1 VALTHDGQ
9 FAFDT
14 RNPLVRSWERWTP
27 DNAVEVANAAG
38 TVVRVA
44 HAVETPV
51 EGDVVCLPARA
62 ASHFTGHHGGQ
73 IHGGLLLR

>member
-1 VALTHDGQ
+1 MANLHACR
-9 FAFDT
+9 FAKFDT

-51 EGDVVCLPARA
+51 EGDVVRFATT
-62 ASHFTGHHGGQ
+62 FTSPVGAG
-73 IHGGLLLR
+73 RR